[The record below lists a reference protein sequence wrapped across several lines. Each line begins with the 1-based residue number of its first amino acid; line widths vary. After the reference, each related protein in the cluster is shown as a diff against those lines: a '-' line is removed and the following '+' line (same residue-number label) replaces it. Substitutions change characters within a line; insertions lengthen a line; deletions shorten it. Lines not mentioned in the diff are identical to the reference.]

1 MQRIENLSNKNIL
14 KKIKLAFFITLL
26 ALVTTACS
34 TPDAEKLIPYLNGY
48 WEIETVE
55 MEDGSIKEFG
65 VANWVDYIEIGNN
78 NGIRKKVS
86 PTLQGGFLVTH
97 DFEEVHVKIEND
109 SLNLYYT
116 TEFDNWKE
124 TVLKADEQNLVIL
137 NQDQK
142 KYTYKRFLPIN
153 LD

>member
-1 MQRIENLSNKNIL
+1 MQSIENLPNKSIL
-14 KKIKLAFFITLL
+14 KTFKLAFVITLL
-26 ALVTTACS
+26 ALATTACS
-34 TPDAEKLIPYLNGY
+34 TPDAKKMIPYLNGY
-48 WEIETVE
+48 WEIEVVE

-86 PTLQGGFLVTH
+86 PTLQGAFLVTH
-97 DFEEVHVKIEND
+97 DFEEIHVKIEND

-124 TVLKADEQNLVIL
+124 TVLKANEQSLVIL

-153 LD
+153 QD

>member
-34 TPDAEKLIPYLNGY
+34 TPDAEKMIPYLNGY

>member
-1 MQRIENLSNKNIL
+1 MTVNKFFN
-14 KKIKLAFFITLL
+14 KKIFVLKEHVFSLFGALL
-26 ALVTTACS
+26 IVSCS
-34 TPDAEKLIPYLNGY
+34 SNDAEKMIPYLNGY
-48 WEIETVE
+48 WEIETVK

-65 VANWVDYIEIGNN
+65 VANWVDYIEIGDNH
-78 NGIRKKVS
+78 GIRKKVS

-109 SLNLYYT
+109 SLQLYYS

-137 NQDQK
+137 NQDK
-142 KYTYKRFLPIN
+142 IEYHYKRFLPIN

>member
-1 MQRIENLSNKNIL
+1 MQRIENLINSIKTTFIFAFAIMIL
-14 KKIKLAFFITLL
+14 TFLPS
-26 ALVTTACS
+26 ACS
-34 TPDAEKLIPYLNGY
+34 TPEAEKMIPFLNGY
-48 WEIETVE
+48 WEIEAVK

-65 VANWVDYIEIGNN
+65 IASWIDYIEIGNN

-97 DFEEVHVKIEND
+97 DFEEVHVKIEDD

-124 TVLKADEQNLVIL
+124 TVLQADEQRLVIL
-137 NQDQK
+137 SKDQK

-153 LD
+153 LN

>member
-1 MQRIENLSNKNIL
+1 MQRIENLLNKNIL
-14 KKIKLAFFITLL
+14 NAFKLAFVIAVFVLM
-26 ALVTTACS
+26 TTACS
-34 TPDAEKLIPYLNGY
+34 TPDTEKMIPYLNGY
-48 WEIETVE
+48 WEIEAVE

-142 KYTYKRFLPIN
+142 KYIYKRFLPIN